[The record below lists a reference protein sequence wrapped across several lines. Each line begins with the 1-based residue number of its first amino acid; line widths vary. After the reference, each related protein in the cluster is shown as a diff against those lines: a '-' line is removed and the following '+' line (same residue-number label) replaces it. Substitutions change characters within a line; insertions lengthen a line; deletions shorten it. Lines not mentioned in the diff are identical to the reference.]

1 MRLITGGFVL
11 VVLWMSLVVNSG
23 EDRNNQEFFH
33 CISKKNPQE
42 SQLIRDK
49 EVLN

>member
-11 VVLWMSLVVNSG
+11 VVLWMSLIVNSG
-23 EDRNNQEFFH
+23 EDLRNQEFFP
-33 CISKKNPQE
+33 ILE
-42 SQLIRDK
+42 SQLMRDK